1 MLDIQEL
8 LEEFKRAFDPAQAEI
23 LTKFLARFYREVVDT
38 VTKTEFLELTKVVQE
53 LSGNVKLLSER
64 LDRLAEKVDRLADAQ
79 EKTDARLGKLEVV
92 VTELVEAQKRTDER
106 IAELTEAL
114 KRTDQRV
121 SELAEAQRR
130 TEETVRGLVEAQ
142 KRTDERIAEFAEAQR
157 RTDERIAEL
166 TEAQKRTEEE
176 IRRLTRSLEETR
188 EQLGGLS
195 DTVGYTLENQAFLA
209 LPKLLKRDYGIV
221 VKGRLKRG
229 YMKDGKGRIV
239 EVNILGEGM
248 KNGKKFVLIG
258 ESKVRLSKRAINEF
272 IERRVKAFEGVFK
285 NLFPIL
291 VTHMISE
298 PDAEE
303 YAKEKGIALYYSY
316 DFER

>member
-106 IAELTEAL
+106 IAELTEA
-114 KRTDQRV
+114 
-121 SELAEAQRR
+121 
-130 TEETVRGLVEAQ
+130 
-142 KRTDERIAEFAEAQR
+142 
-157 RTDERIAEL
+157 
-166 TEAQKRTEEE
+166 QKRTEEE

-229 YMKDGKGRIV
+229 YMKDGKGRRV